1 MTTAALPHPLSET
14 PPKDAGETGAYVV
27 VAHHYPMRTQR
38 NALRVAYAVAPDAF
52 AVAALADALA
62 CTAADGVGLA
72 LLAEWAAV
80 GGSAESAGTLNGES
94 REGGAGT
101 AVMTAVSG
109 HSRSSK

>member
-1 MTTAALPHPLSET
+1 MISPELTEAPPELTRTA
-14 PPKDAGETGAYVV
+14 V
-27 VAHHYPMRTQR
+27 YPMRTQR

-62 CTAADGVGLA
+62 ATVADGVGLA
-72 LLAEWAAV
+72 LLLDAERSAV
-80 GGSAESAGTLNGES
+80 GGSAVAAGTVDGES
-94 REGGAGT
+94 GEDSAGT

>member
-1 MTTAALPHPLSET
+1 MISPELTET
-14 PPKDAGETGAYVV
+14 PPESAR
-27 VAHHYPMRTQR
+27 VAVYPMRTQR

-62 CTAADGVGLA
+62 ATVADGVGLA
-72 LLAEWAAV
+72 LLLDAERSAV
-80 GGSAESAGTLNGES
+80 GGSAVAAGTVDGES
-94 REGGAGT
+94 GEGGAGA